1 MNSIKNYLKRI
12 FGSSSNKT
20 ISKKDVFFGILSS
33 HFAILIYINIIYLIH
48 VISLFYKDKTA
59 IIVFSMPVIMCIFP
73 LFFYCYNVY
82 KQEML
87 YLFIRNKKNNK
98 LLSLFFITSSCLFSF
113 IPLDLFF
120 IFLIIV
126 LNSTVC
132 VFIYL
137 HYHFNC
143 GSFYSLR
150 IVDNFVFLD
159 GLNKIKIAIINP
171 SDDTQH
177 LSFLSDMKFF
187 FNHRYVVFKGYKISY
202 SDLYNLELNFNKT
215 LYNFNDAELKIVE
228 MYAIN

>member
-1 MNSIKNYLKRI
+1 MNLIKNYIKRI
-12 FGSSSNKT
+12 FGSYSNKT
-20 ISKKDVFFGILSS
+20 ISKKDVFFGIFSS

-48 VISLFYKDKTA
+48 VISLFYNNERA
-59 IIVFSMPVIMCIFP
+59 IILFSMPVIMCIIP

-87 YLFIRNKKNNK
+87 YLVIRNKKNNE
-98 LLSLFFITSSCLFSF
+98 LLSLFFITSSCLVYFM
-113 IPLDLFF
+113 PHDLFLF
-120 IFLIIV
+120 FLIV
-126 LNSTVC
+126 ALNSTVC
-132 VFIYL
+132 FLIYI

-150 IVDNFVFLD
+150 IGEKFVFLD

-187 FNHRYVVFKGYKISY
+187 FHHRYVVFKGYKISY